1 MEEER
6 YGTAVGRDHVKSGG
20 HLGANE
26 PGAFGVGAWLTLK
39 PVQIHVVGT
48 VVQGLVQDC
57 TAAAG
62 ENEKQGWRVFKST
75 AATAPFLTGDATRER
90 ALTFGGQPS
99 GVSGRRGE
107 TESGGERLRRAG
119 HHTYTVNVSGWELP
133 PPGRTS
139 EVFVVA
145 LTDTET
151 GSVNGRR
158 GGSVST
164 PRPPPPF
171 PAALTSSSLL
181 SVPRASRLLYS
192 RSRI

>member
-1 MEEER
+1 MSSGLSSRASYRTAQQPSER
-6 YGTAVGRDHVKSGG
+6 TR
-20 HLGANE
+20 N
-26 PGAFGVGAWLTLK
+26 
-39 PVQIHVVGT
+39 
-48 VVQGLVQDC
+48 
-57 TAAAG
+57 
-62 ENEKQGWRVFKST
+62 GWRVFKST
-75 AATAPFLTGDATRER
+75 GATAPFLAGDDATRER

-107 TESGGERLRRAG
+107 AESGRERLCRAG

-145 LTDTET
+145 LAGTKT
-151 GSVNGRR
+151 GSVS
-158 GGSVST
+158 GSVGT
-164 PRPPPPF
+164 PRPP
-171 PAALTSSSLL
+171 AVLTSSSLL

>member
-1 MEEER
+1 MSSGLSSRASYRTAQQPSER
-6 YGTAVGRDHVKSGG
+6 TRNRGG
-20 HLGANE
+20 
-26 PGAFGVGAWLTLK
+26 
-39 PVQIHVVGT
+39 
-48 VVQGLVQDC
+48 
-57 TAAAG
+57 
-62 ENEKQGWRVFKST
+62 RVFKST
-75 AATAPFLTGDATRER
+75 GATAPFLAGEARRER

-145 LTDTET
+145 LADTKT
-151 GSVNGRR
+151 GGVNGRS
-158 GGSVST
+158 GGSVSA
-164 PRPPPPF
+164 PRPPPP
-171 PAALTSSSLL
+171 AVLTSSSLL